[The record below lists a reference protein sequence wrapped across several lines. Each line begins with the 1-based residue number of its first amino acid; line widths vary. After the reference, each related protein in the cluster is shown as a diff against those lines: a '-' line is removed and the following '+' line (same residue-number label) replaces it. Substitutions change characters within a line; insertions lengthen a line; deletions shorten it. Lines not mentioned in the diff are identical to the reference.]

1 MVVHVDVWHMKVTW
15 HLCVWEQQ
23 VALLLP
29 WLHPKLAHLWELKAP
44 RRPHTECIQG
54 QLSITLSWASLKWIC
69 TYKHVLLCSRRV
81 CNLSLAGGE
90 YICYHC
96 GRYSYTVC
104 ACSVALVQCLILHSS
119 IQFYTKYICCC
130 LEALFHQLQ
139 KKVWRKTN
147 LDEKKSAC

>member
-23 VALLLP
+23 MALLLP
-29 WLHPKLAHLWELKAP
+29 WLHPKLAHLWDLKAP
-44 RRPHTECIQG
+44 ADLTECIQG
-54 QLSITLSWASLKWIC
+54 QLSITLSWASLKCIC
-69 TYKHVLLCSRRV
+69 TYKHVLLCSQRV
-81 CNLSLAGGE
+81 CDLSLAGGE

-104 ACSVALVQCLILHSS
+104 ACSVALKQQHTVLH
-119 IQFYTKYICCC
+119 KYICCC

-139 KKVWRKTN
+139 KQVWRKTN
-147 LDEKKSAC
+147 LNEKKIPW